1 MKFKGSIVITDP
13 CYVLKRN
20 DYTNG
25 YCMPEGFTNYI
36 CRDTIYGDWSCMTY
50 RGTPDTDLLAQWN
63 ELYFNMFRAYNT
75 PGTSDEDK
83 KKLYEAFKLSK
94 QAWLA
99 ENCYG
104 EFCADAGE
112 VCVVYLDEAIK
123 YNPEFET
130 FIKEHP
136 WCVTVIEDFDGEVE
150 EDVEDESL
158 MLIGTGNKP
167 FFTIQSGL

>member
-13 CYVLKRN
+13 CYIMK
-20 DYTNG
+20 DEDWTDG
-25 YCMPEGFTNYI
+25 YRMPEGFTNYI

-50 RGTPDTDLLAQWN
+50 KGDADTDLPAAWDQIFFKFFN
-63 ELYFNMFRAYNT
+63 EYNFAGKT
-75 PGTSDEDK
+75 EEEKTAMYEEFSKTK
-83 KKLYEAFKLSK
+83 KEWVEK
-94 QAWLA
+94 
-99 ENCYG
+99 NCYG

-150 EDVEDESL
+150 ESVEDDSL

>member
-1 MKFKGSIVITDP
+1 
-13 CYVLKRN
+13 
-20 DYTNG
+20 
-25 YCMPEGFTNYI
+25 
-36 CRDTIYGDWSCMTY
+36 MTY
-50 RGTPDTDLLAQWN
+50 KGTPDTDLPAQWD
-63 ELYFNMFRAYNT
+63 ELYFNMFRAYNA
-75 PGTSDEDK
+75 PGVSEDDK
-83 KKLYEAFKLSK
+83 KALSEAFEIAKK
-94 QAWLA
+94 AWLA

-112 VCVVYLDEAIK
+112 VCVVYLDEALK

-136 WCVTVIEDFDGEVE
+136 WCVTVIEDFDGEVT
-150 EDVEDESL
+150 EDVEDDSL

>member
-1 MKFKGSIVITDP
+1 MRFKGSIVITDP
-13 CYVLKRN
+13 CYIVKKEDWDGN
-20 DYTNG
+20 
-25 YCMPEGFTNYI
+25 YCLPESFTDYI

-50 RGTPDTDLLAQWN
+50 KGSADTDLPASWDQ
-63 ELYFNMFRAYNT
+63 LYFNFFRAYNEQ
-75 PGTSDEDK
+75 GLSEESK
-83 KKLYEAFKLSK
+83 KQLYIAFSAAKK
-94 QAWLA
+94 AWVA

-104 EFCADAGE
+104 EFCADAGM
-112 VCVVYLDEAIK
+112 VCVAYLDDVLK

-130 FIKEHP
+130 FIREHP

-150 EDVEDESL
+150 ESVEEDSL

>member
-13 CYVLKRN
+13 CYIMK
-20 DYTNG
+20 DEDWTDG
-25 YCMPEGFTNYI
+25 YRMPEGFTDYI
-36 CRDTIYGDWSCMTY
+36 CRDTLYGDWSCMTY
-50 RGTPDTDLLAQWN
+50 RGTPDTDLPAQWDK
-63 ELYFNMFRAYNT
+63 LYFNMFRAYNS
-75 PGTSDEDK
+75 PGISDEDK
-83 KKLYEAFKLSK
+83 EELYKAFSLSK
-94 QAWLA
+94 HAWLA

-136 WCVTVIEDFDGEVE
+136 WCVTVIEDFEGEVE
-150 EDVEDESL
+150 ESVEDESL

>member
-13 CYVLKRN
+13 CYIVKG
-20 DYTNG
+20 DDWTDG
-25 YCMPEGFTNYI
+25 CHMPEGFTDYI
-36 CRDTIYGDWSCMTY
+36 RRNTIYGDWSCMTY
-50 RGTPDTDLLAQWN
+50 RGTPDTDLPAQWD
-63 ELYFNMFRAYNT
+63 ELYFNMFRAYNS
-75 PGTSDEDK
+75 PDVSDEDK
-83 KKLYEAFKLSK
+83 EKLYEAFSLSK

-123 YNPEFET
+123 YNPEFEI

-136 WCVTVIEDFDGEVE
+136 RCVTVIEDFDGEVE
-150 EDVEDESL
+150 ESVEDESL
-158 MLIGTGNKP
+158 MFIGTGNKP

>member
-50 RGTPDTDLLAQWN
+50 RGTPDTDLPAQWN

-83 KKLYEAFKLSK
+83 KKQAFKLSK

>member
-13 CYVLKRN
+13 CYIVKREDWDGN
-20 DYTNG
+20 
-25 YCMPEGFTNYI
+25 YCLPESFTDYI
-36 CRDTIYGDWSCMTY
+36 CRDTLYGDWSCMTY
-50 RGTPDTDLLAQWN
+50 KGSADTDLPASWD
-63 ELYFNMFRAYNT
+63 EMYFNMFRAYNT
-75 PGTSDEDK
+75 EGLSDEDK
-83 KKLYEAFKLSK
+83 RALAEAFNTTKK
-94 QAWLA
+94 AWVS
-99 ENCYG
+99 EHCYG
-104 EFCADAGE
+104 EFCADAGM
-112 VCVVYLDEAIK
+112 VCVAYLDEVLK

-150 EDVEDESL
+150 DVEEDGSL